1 VQASLGCRRGSI
13 YSTRHVSSEVA
24 SLLHRAVSGWTLFVT
39 ARLVSRHLGRVVS
52 PATGYKFDVRV
63 FRFRC
68 LFPCC
73 TLLLIH
79 YLYTDRSALTQIQ
92 QDSGRVGALTGNRK
106 INAAISSGDRETLAP
121 ALSLG
126 ITFM

>member
-1 VQASLGCRRGSI
+1 MEVCRSALDADEVAFIRRDMSF
-13 YSTRHVSSEVA
+13 SEVA

-52 PATGYKFDVRV
+52 PATGDKFDVRV
-63 FRFRC
+63 FRC

-92 QDSGRVGALTGNRK
+92 QDSEIVGAVTGNRK
-106 INAAISSGDRETLAP
+106 
-121 ALSLG
+121 
-126 ITFM
+126 